1 MVQIGNVWDEILK
14 DEFAKEYYQNIRK
27 FLVYE
32 YNHHPVYPSTVSYTH
47 LTLPTTSLV

>member
-27 FLVYE
+27 FF
-32 YNHHPVYPSTVSYTH
+32 SI
-47 LTLPTTSLV
+47 